1 MTLNLDLKAL
11 SFLKKI
17 CVNYETSVNIETA
30 FNCIYIIIYPT
41 LEFPNIGLKIDR
53 ESKKI
58 ATVFTPDHFQHSML
72 EMYVYFNW
80 VRHLCLSA
88 VKQPAD
94 VFLGSHRKDGYL
106 EMLMIVDTRE
116 VKPLQNITFPNK
128 SKLEGRLLIRDTF
141 HCYWSSIFVNSDQ
154 TFFDLFLH
162 L

>member
-72 EMYVYFNW
+72 EMYVHFN
-80 VRHLCLSA
+80 
-88 VKQPAD
+88 
-94 VFLGSHRKDGYL
+94 
-106 EMLMIVDTRE
+106 
-116 VKPLQNITFPNK
+116 
-128 SKLEGRLLIRDTF
+128 
-141 HCYWSSIFVNSDQ
+141 
-154 TFFDLFLH
+154 
-162 L
+162 